1 MKKITLEISDQDT
14 DDLENAIEKFNRL
27 MELLEDLSL
36 SVHEIKEML
45 KQEVRAWTMKRNR
58 RRKKIN
64 WTFTKQKADE
74 KLGKYYTE

>member
-1 MKKITLEISDQDT
+1 LKKITLEISDQDT

-45 KQEVRAWTMKRNR
+45 NDKNQ
-58 RRKKIN
+58 
-64 WTFTKQKADE
+64 
-74 KLGKYYTE
+74 TEPLEDSL